1 VVALIGLGP
10 VQQLSGQQTA
20 VVIDLTQQ
28 TAYLLENG
36 RVALVSPV
44 ATGKE
49 GWGKPTGKFQVIN
62 KDLNNTSAD
71 FGLFIDVY
79 GRIVDPN
86 ATPST
91 LVPPGCHY
99 MPAPM
104 PDYMQLRLSF
114 GMHGGYLPGYPAS
127 HGCVRMPSDLAG
139 NFFRGYKSVHPIK

>member
-1 VVALIGLGP
+1 VIALIGLGP

-91 LVPPGCHY
+91 LVPPGSLCLTTCSSDFPSAC
-99 MPAPM
+99 MVDICPAI
-104 PDYMQLRLSF
+104 
-114 GMHGGYLPGYPAS
+114 LP
-127 HGCVRMPSDLAG
+127 RMVVCECLAT
-139 NFFRGYKSVHPIK
+139 